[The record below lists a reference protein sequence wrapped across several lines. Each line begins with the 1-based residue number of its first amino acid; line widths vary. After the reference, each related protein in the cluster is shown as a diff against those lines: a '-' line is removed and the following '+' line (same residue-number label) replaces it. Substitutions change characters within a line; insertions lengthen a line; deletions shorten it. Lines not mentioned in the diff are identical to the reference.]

1 MNPPT
6 RAERRDSWILK
17 FHDLMPHRIRE
28 VLLVSSDYDAYV
40 IEEDGRLSE
49 RLFVE
54 YSELNLTTSPR
65 FLHVSEPEEAMQLLR
80 QRRVDLVLTTLRL
93 DDPGVRNLAERV
105 KSEYP
110 NLPVALMV
118 LDEFEV
124 RRLPHRQLPGGLDG
138 VFLWTGDTRIMLAIL
153 KLIEDSLNVAED
165 TARTGVQVIIVVEDS
180 VRRYST
186 FLAQLYAELMIQS
199 QSLVAEGVNAMHRM
213 LRMMARPKILLAT
226 DYEQAWVL
234 FERFQRHTL
243 AVISDVQYPRR
254 GQDDALAGFELARAV
269 RAVKPNLPILI
280 QSANPENAQQ
290 AHEMGLQFVDKN
302 SETLLRSL
310 TWFLK
315 ENLGFSDFVFRL
327 PDRTEVAR
335 ARDMYELEQV
345 LRKVDVSSVF
355 YHASRNHFNVW
366 LRARSM
372 FELADEVEAVQ
383 ASAFA
388 DPEQLRQYLVGA
400 LHRAACQEQE
410 GVVADFSR
418 RSEGPTRHFVKIGG
432 GSIGGKGRGVAFLNS
447 RLARRDLDS
456 DRMGM
461 AVAIPRTVVIG
472 TDEFDRFLEH
482 NGLGTLHASRLPE
495 EEVQRRFLEG
505 ELPRSVAVDLRAATR
520 EMRGPLAVR
529 SSSLL
534 EDSQHQSCAGIYAT
548 RLLSNNHPDPE
559 VRFRHLSRAIRMVY
573 ASTWSARARAYL
585 ENTPFSVEEEK
596 MAVVIQ
602 EVVGQA
608 RGGRFYPDFAG
619 VALSYN
625 YYPVGPQQPD
635 DGVVL
640 MALGL
645 GHTVAEG
652 GLSIRFSPKWP
663 EVLPHLA
670 SPTRFL
676 RYSQRRFYAVDLS
689 GRQDEGSEALVQFG
703 LEEAEEDGSLALAG
717 SVYSIDDDQLR
728 ENLGQVGPRAVTFNN
743 ILKWGSLPF
752 AEAMRELLPR
762 LQRSMGCPVEVEF
775 AVDIGDLGQR
785 VASGQVRRE
794 PTLYLLQIRPLS
806 GPSLEAAV
814 EAREAAPERILCQS
828 TRSLGH
834 GLLEDVRDVVFV
846 WNDVL
851 SMPEMKVLAEE
862 VGGLTQQLFAK
873 GRPYLLI
880 GPGRWGSS
888 DPSLGIPIE
897 TSQVLGAR
905 AVVELPF
912 GDREVEPSQGSH
924 FFHELTS
931 MRIGYLTLSRE
942 EAEAFDRDWLLIQ
955 PIRNRTR
962 HLVHIRMERPLSVIL
977 DGRRRQGTIL
987 KPAPAEEPAGVEGRQ
1002 AQCL

>member
-1 MNPPT
+1 MNQPA
-6 RAERRDSWILK
+6 RSERRDSWILK

-65 FLHVSEPEEAMQLLR
+65 FLHVSGPEEAMHLLR

-118 LDEFEV
+118 LDEFEL
-124 RRLPHRQLPGGLDG
+124 RRLPHRQLPGGVDG

-165 TARTGVQVIIVVEDS
+165 TGRTGVQVIIVVEDS

-226 DYEQAWVL
+226 NYEEAWAL
-234 FERFQRHTL
+234 FERFQRYTL
-243 AVISDVQYPRR
+243 AVISDVQYPRGGR
-254 GQDDALAGFELARAV
+254 DDEEAGFELARAV

-345 LRKVDVSSVF
+345 LRKVDVRSIY

-383 ASAFA
+383 ASAFE
-388 DPEQLRQYLVGA
+388 DPEQLREYLVGA

-482 NGLGTLHASRLPE
+482 NGLGTLHASHLPE
-495 EEVQRRFLEG
+495 KEVQRRVLEG
-505 ELPRSVAVDLRAATR
+505 ELPRSVVVDLRAATR
-520 EMRGPLAVR
+520 EMRGPPGGALLQPVGGFPAPVLCRNLRHAPSAQQPSR
-529 SSSLL
+529 SRGALPSPEPGHPNGLRLDLL
-534 EDSQHQSCAGIYAT
+534 GPGAGLSGEHPLLGGGGEDGRGDPGGGRTDSRGPVLSKFRRGRPLLQLLSGGPPAT
-548 RLLSNNHPDPE
+548 RGRGRPDGLGPGTYGCRGRAFDPLLAE
-559 VRFRHLSRAIRMVY
+559 V
-573 ASTWSARARAYL
+573 
-585 ENTPFSVEEEK
+585 
-596 MAVVIQ
+596 
-602 EVVGQA
+602 A
-608 RGGRFYPDFAG
+608 RGLTTP
-619 VALSYN
+619 
-625 YYPVGPQQPD
+625 
-635 DGVVL
+635 
-640 MALGL
+640 
-645 GHTVAEG
+645 
-652 GLSIRFSPKWP
+652 
-663 EVLPHLA
+663 
-670 SPTRFL
+670 
-676 RYSQRRFYAVDLS
+676 
-689 GRQDEGSEALVQFG
+689 
-703 LEEAEEDGSLALAG
+703 
-717 SVYSIDDDQLR
+717 
-728 ENLGQVGPRAVTFNN
+728 GQ
-743 ILKWGSLPF
+743 
-752 AEAMRELLPR
+752 
-762 LQRSMGCPVEVEF
+762 
-775 AVDIGDLGQR
+775 
-785 VASGQVRRE
+785 
-794 PTLYLLQIRPLS
+794 
-806 GPSLEAAV
+806 
-814 EAREAAPERILCQS
+814 
-828 TRSLGH
+828 
-834 GLLEDVRDVVFV
+834 
-846 WNDVL
+846 
-851 SMPEMKVLAEE
+851 
-862 VGGLTQQLFAK
+862 
-873 GRPYLLI
+873 
-880 GPGRWGSS
+880 S
-888 DPSLGIPIE
+888 DPLPALFP
-897 TSQVLGAR
+897 TTVLCRGPVCPAR
-905 AVVELPF
+905 RGE
-912 GDREVEPSQGSH
+912 
-924 FFHELTS
+924 
-931 MRIGYLTLSRE
+931 
-942 EAEAFDRDWLLIQ
+942 
-955 PIRNRTR
+955 
-962 HLVHIRMERPLSVIL
+962 
-977 DGRRRQGTIL
+977 
-987 KPAPAEEPAGVEGRQ
+987 
-1002 AQCL
+1002 

>member
-1 MNPPT
+1 MNPSA
-6 RAERRDSWILK
+6 RSERRYPWILK

-65 FLHVSEPEEAMQLLR
+65 FLHASGPEEAMQILR

-93 DDPGVRNLAERV
+93 DGPGVRDLAHRV
-105 KSEYP
+105 KGEYP
-110 NLPVALMV
+110 NLPVVLMV
-118 LDEFEV
+118 LDEFEL
-124 RRLPHRQLPGGLDG
+124 RRLPHRQLPHGLDR

-165 TARTGVQVIIVVEDS
+165 TERTGVQVLIVVEDS

-213 LRMMARPKILLAT
+213 LRMLARPKILLAT
-226 DYEQAWVL
+226 NYEEAWAL
-234 FERFQRHTL
+234 FERFRRYTL
-243 AVISDVQYPRR
+243 AVISDVQYPRGGR
-254 GQDDALAGFELARAV
+254 DDENAGFELARAV
-269 RAVKPNLPILI
+269 RAVKPNLPILM
-280 QSANPENAQQ
+280 QSANSENAQQ
-290 AHEMGLQFVDKN
+290 AQEMGLQFVDKN

-310 TWFLK
+310 TCFLK
-315 ENLGFSDFVFRL
+315 ENLGFSEFVFRL

-345 LRKVDVSSVF
+345 LRTVDVRSIY

-383 ASAFA
+383 ASAFE
-388 DPEQLRQYLVGA
+388 DPEQLRQYLVEA

-418 RSEGPTRHFVKIGG
+418 RTQGPTRHFVKIGG
-432 GSIGGKGRGVAFLNS
+432 GSIGGKGRGVAFLSS
-447 RLARRDLDS
+447 RLARRDLDN
-456 DRMGM
+456 DRFGM

-472 TDEFDRFLEH
+472 TDEFDRFLEY
-482 NGLGTLHASRLPE
+482 NGLGTLHAQGLPDE
-495 EEVQRRFLEG
+495 DVRRRFLEADLTHG
-505 ELPRSVAVDLRAATR
+505 VAVDLRAATR
-520 EMRGPLAVR
+520 EMKGPLAVR

-534 EDSQHQSCAGIYAT
+534 EDSQHQSCAGIYTT
-548 RLLSNNHPDPE
+548 RLLPNNHPDPE
-559 VRFRHLSRAIRMVY
+559 VRFRQLSRAIRAVY

-585 ENTPFSVEEEK
+585 ESTPFSIEEEK

-602 EVVGQA
+602 EVVGQS
-608 RGGRFYPDFAG
+608 RGERFYPDFAG

-625 YYPVGPQQPD
+625 YYPVGPQQPE
-635 DGVVL
+635 DGIVL

-670 SPTRFL
+670 NPPRFL
-676 RYSQRRFYAVDLS
+676 RYSQRQFYAVDLS
-689 GRQDEGSEALVQFG
+689 APDAEEHEALALFG
-703 LEEAEEDGSLALAG
+703 LEAAEEDGTLALAG

-728 ENLGQVGPRAVTFNN
+728 ENLGQPGLRAVTFNN
-743 ILKWGSLPF
+743 ILKWESLPF
-752 AEAMRELLPR
+752 AQTMRELLAR
-762 LQRSMGCPVEVEF
+762 LQGSMGCPVEIEF
-775 AVDIGDLGQR
+775 AVDIGDLGR
-785 VASGQVRRE
+785 SVASGQARRE

-806 GPSLEAAV
+806 GPSLESAV
-814 EAREAAPERILCQS
+814 EARDAAPERVLCQS
-828 TRSLGH
+828 GRSLGH
-834 GLLEDVRDVVFV
+834 GLLEDARDIVFV

-862 VGGLTQQLFAK
+862 VGGLNQRLFAQ

-924 FFHELTS
+924 FFHELTA
-931 MRIGYLTLSRE
+931 MRIGYLTLTRE
-942 EAEAFDRDWLLIQ
+942 EAELFDRDWLLAQ
-955 PIRNRTR
+955 PIRNRSR
-962 HLVHIRMERPLSVIL
+962 HLVHVRLDRPLSVIL

-987 KPAPAEEPAGVEGRQ
+987 KPAPEEEG
-1002 AQCL
+1002 LG